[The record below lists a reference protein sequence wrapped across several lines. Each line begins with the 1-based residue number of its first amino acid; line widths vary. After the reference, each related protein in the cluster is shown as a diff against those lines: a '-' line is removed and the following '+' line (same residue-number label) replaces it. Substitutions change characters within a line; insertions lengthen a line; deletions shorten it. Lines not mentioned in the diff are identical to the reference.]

1 MRDASRLL
9 ALAALLSLQPCTV
22 AVHGGGARVVA
33 RRPPTVMRASAA
45 SSKGFGAPA
54 KRAPKRAAERPP
66 PRPAAAQ
73 VRRVRKG
80 QLSPMRV
87 VPAHIPRPDYA
98 ATGSPGY
105 RRPVIP
111 WDIEAKGPE
120 AIAGMRAACALARD
134 VLDAAGKAIAPG
146 LRLDEIDRIVHEEVR
161 PPRHAARPPRRA
173 IARPARA
180 LCVKRIGRS
189 RRGGARAVQTIAR
202 GAYPSTLNYH
212 GYPKSVCTSV
222 NGARARRGVCRR
234 RAPGRSPARRRAS
247 ARRDCVPRHPGRQRA
262 ARGRHCQRRRD
273 VLLWR
278 VPRRPLRDFC
288 RRARRRAGPTTRTR
302 HARRVAGG
310 DCNLRAGRAVQGARA
325 RRVRRAPARQSAR
338 APRPASS
345 GLRATPSIV
354 RTARLSAPPAR
365 AAGQAIGAAIEEV
378 VAPSGFSIVRGFVGH
393 GIGHA
398 FHMPPNVVHLSLIHI

>member
-146 LRLDEIDRIVHEEVR
+146 LRLDEIDRIVHEE
-161 PPRHAARPPRRA
+161 
-173 IARPARA
+173 
-180 LCVKRIGRS
+180 
-189 RRGGARAVQTIAR
+189 TIAR

-222 NGARARRGVCRR
+222 NEIVCHGIPDDNVLHEGDIVNVDVTCYYGGYHGDLSETFAVGRVDAQGRRLVRVTHDAWQAAIAIC
-234 RAPGRSPARRRAS
+234 APG
-247 ARRDCVPRHPGRQRA
+247 VPYK
-262 ARGRHCQRRRD
+262 
-273 VLLWR
+273 
-278 VPRRPLRDFC
+278 
-288 RRARRRAGPTTRTR
+288 
-302 HARRVAGG
+302 
-310 DCNLRAGRAVQGARA
+310 
-325 RRVRRAPARQSAR
+325 
-338 APRPASS
+338 
-345 GLRATPSIV
+345 
-354 RTARLSAPPAR
+354 
-365 AAGQAIGAAIEEV
+365 AIGAAIEEV

-398 FHMPPNVVHLSLIHI
+398 FHMPPNVVHHRNDDRNGEMAVGHTFTIEPMVNERAVAVTEWDDKWTIATADGGRSAQFEHTLLIVPGGVEVLTLRTPNSQPAWWEEL